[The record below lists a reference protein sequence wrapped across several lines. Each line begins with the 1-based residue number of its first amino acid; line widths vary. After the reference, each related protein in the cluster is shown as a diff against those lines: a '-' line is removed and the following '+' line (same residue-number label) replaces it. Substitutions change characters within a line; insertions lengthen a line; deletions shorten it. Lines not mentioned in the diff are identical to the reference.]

1 MQRSDVLNNATD
13 QDKGRLLEL
22 VDPFEGKPTGLK
34 FWVAGPDSDTA
45 RRAQIALAD
54 ELADVADV
62 DGRVTAEQREKARL
76 NCLARHV
83 QRWEVEEDGKPVPF
97 TTTNLLTLLRVQ
109 WVQQQVDAFAA
120 DRRNFA
126 PERAVFRKGPEGF
139 DPETGMTTQ
148 YVGGDR

>member
-1 MQRSDVLNNATD
+1 MRMNDILDNAVD
-13 QDKGRLLEL
+13 QDRGRLLEL

-34 FWVAGPDSDTA
+34 LWIVGPDSDTA

-54 ELADVADV
+54 DLAEVADV

-76 NCLARHV
+76 DCLARHV
-83 QRWEVEEDGKPVPF
+83 QRWEVEEEGKPVPF
-97 TTTNLLTLLRVQ
+97 STTALLRILRVS

-126 PERAVFRKGPEGF
+126 PAYTEFASGEG
-139 DPETGMTTQ
+139 
-148 YVGGDR
+148 Y